1 MNSRV
6 FRHDRRGSALVAV
19 IVAMLFIG
27 IIAAIVISITHSNL
41 EISKAGKQST
51 TNFYKGEV
59 ALDELKTELKS
70 LADIAI
76 KKAYE
81 EWLKTYTM
89 NSDMSKEAQTAA
101 FRKLFAN
108 EFKDLVKEYI
118 KIGET
123 ETPGSG
129 IEDLMYTADVSVV
142 AIHYIETDSDGNIV
156 FDKDGNI
163 RIRNIKITRTDGT
176 EITTIATD
184 LILSVQTPTIK
195 IGSQTGV
202 DVELAQYALITDQT
216 IDFTDS
222 GSTVVGSIYGGG
234 KKLQKDGTTWEY
246 NGAGILASGNVTVE
260 LDSIDIITRS
270 MIETTNQA
278 TLNINGKVKNAADES
293 GYATVWAKN
302 ILMSRH
308 TGGNNSAINVKGI
321 CNVGDDLTIDGDG
334 SSFKLIGENSGYVG
348 YATSS
353 KSKESETN
361 SSIVVNGKNVTLDLS
376 AANKLWLFGKSYV
389 SVPAVWGELE
399 GSTKTYLQGES
410 ISYRSLQ
417 AAYLIPGE
425 CLVGVNHNPMTRAEI
440 DTLYLRNLDGS
451 IATRDGVNLFDLN
464 NKVRIGNA
472 NSTGMS
478 LELYLNSK
486 EPVYEASVV
495 YGEQTLYY
503 LYMNFSSPSRAAEY
517 MQAYTK
523 TFEKMTS
530 SRMTMA
536 NKGSEKTELKVNT
549 SDQIFDTS
557 TDTWLLDAGHRK
569 ADYKVINTGNIITYD
584 GTTPVLYG
592 RNAEYTDSFVV
603 EQKSNLSMEYQCLET
618 TLQHGA
624 RGSMTKDLTESVA
637 NFDYISGDHANIIEA
652 ITDSGQYYFDLEG
665 LGEGTKRKA
674 FVVAADGDVK
684 IDTNGDVF
692 FSLAAGT
699 ARSNT
704 DDTRVKAGI
713 IIAKGKVE
721 LNQADFW
728 GMIISK
734 NGIKFVGDCTV
745 RADYLDIKKL
755 LNTNLVVMPYFSEA
769 AADIIEGGTGVTS
782 LINID
787 YDDWK
792 KE

>member
-70 LADIAI
+70 LADVAI

-89 NSDMSKEAQTAA
+89 NSDMSKEAQTEA

-108 EFKDLVKEYI
+108 EFKDLVKNYI

-123 ETPGSG
+123 GTPGSG

-142 AIHYIETDSDGNIV
+142 AIPYIETDSDGNIV

-163 RIRNIKITRTDGT
+163 RIKNIKITRTDGT

-202 DVELAQYALITDQT
+202 DVELAQFALITDQT

-234 KKLQKDGTTWEY
+234 KKLQKDGSTWEY
-246 NGAGILASGNVTVE
+246 NGSGILASGNA
-260 LDSIDIITRS
+260 IDIITRS

-308 TGGNNSAINVKGI
+308 SGGNNSAINVKGT

-334 SSFKLIGENSGYVG
+334 SSFTLVGANSGYVG

-389 SVPAVWGELE
+389 SVPAVWGEFD
-399 GSTKTYLQGES
+399 GNTKTYLQGES

-425 CLVGVNHNPMTRAEI
+425 CLVGVNHNPMTEDEI
-440 DTLYLRNLDGS
+440 GTLYLRNLDGS

-536 NKGSEKTELKVNT
+536 NKGSNKTELKVNT
-549 SDQIFDTS
+549 SDKVFDTS
-557 TDTWLLDAGHRK
+557 TDTWVLDSGHRK

-624 RGSMTKDLTESVA
+624 RGSLTKDLTEYVV
-637 NFDYISGDHANIIEA
+637 NFGYVSGDHANVIEP
-652 ITDSGQYYFDLEG
+652 ITDSGLYYFDLEG
-665 LGEGTKRKA
+665 LGEGSKRQA
-674 FVVAADGDVK
+674 FVVAADGNVK
-684 IDTNGDVF
+684 IDTNGDVYF
-692 FSLAAGT
+692 GSSAT
-699 ARSNT
+699 RSNT
-704 DDTRVKAGI
+704 DATRVKAGI

-721 LNQADFW
+721 LNQTDFW
-728 GMIISK
+728 GMVISK
-734 NGIKFVGDCTV
+734 EGIKFVGTCSV

>member
-59 ALDELKTELKS
+59 ALDELKTELKT
-70 LADIAI
+70 LADEAI

-81 EWLKTYTM
+81 DWLKSYTM

-101 FRKLFAN
+101 FRNLFAT
-108 EFKDLVKEYI
+108 EFQKLIKDYI
-118 KIGET
+118 KIGEGGT
-123 ETPGSG
+123 VPAGS
-129 IEDLMYTADVSVV
+129 IKDLMYTADISVV
-142 AIHYIETDSDGNIV
+142 AVPYVEIDADGNIWI
-156 FDKDGNI
+156 KNI
-163 RIRNIKITRTDGT
+163 SVTQTDGT
-176 EITTIATD
+176 EVTTINTN
-184 LILSVQTPTIK
+184 LVLTVQTPTIK

-216 IDFTDS
+216 VNFTNS

-234 KKLQKDGTTWEY
+234 KKLQKDGTTWDY
-246 NGAGILASGNVTVE
+246 NGAGILVSGNETVE

-270 MIETTNQA
+270 TIETTNQA
-278 TLNINGKVKNAADES
+278 TLNINGKVKNATDES

-302 ILMSRH
+302 ILMSRNE
-308 TGGNNSAINVKGI
+308 GGNSSSINVKGT

-353 KSKESETN
+353 KGKESETN
-361 SSIVVNGKNVTLDLS
+361 SSIVVNGKNVSLDLS

-389 SVPAVWGELE
+389 SIPSVWGELD
-399 GSTKTYLQGES
+399 GDAKTYLQGES

-425 CLVGVNHNPMTRAEI
+425 CLVGVNHNPMTESEI
-440 DTLYLRNLDGS
+440 SDLYLRNEDGT

-472 NSTGMS
+472 NSTGMN

-495 YGEQTLYY
+495 YGRQTLYY

-517 MQAYTK
+517 MQDYTK
-523 TFEKMTS
+523 AFEKMTS

-536 NKGSEKTELKVNT
+536 NKGSNKTELKVNT
-549 SDQIFDTS
+549 SDKVFDTS
-557 TDTWLLDAGHRK
+557 TDTWVLDSGHRK
-569 ADYKVINTGNIITYD
+569 ADYKVINTGNIIAYD
-584 GTTPVLYG
+584 GSNFVLYG

-603 EQKSNLSMEYQCLET
+603 EQKGNLSMEYQCLET

-684 IDTNGDVF
+684 IDSNGDVF
-692 FSLAAGT
+692 FGT
-699 ARSNT
+699 SATRSNT
-704 DDTRVKAGI
+704 DETRVKAGI
-713 IIAKGKVE
+713 IIAKGKVT

-728 GMIISK
+728 GMVISK
-734 NGIKFVGDCTV
+734 NGIDFVGSCSV

-755 LNTNLVVMPYFSEA
+755 LNNNLVVMPYFSESA
-769 AADIIEGGTGVTS
+769 AEIIEGGTGVTS